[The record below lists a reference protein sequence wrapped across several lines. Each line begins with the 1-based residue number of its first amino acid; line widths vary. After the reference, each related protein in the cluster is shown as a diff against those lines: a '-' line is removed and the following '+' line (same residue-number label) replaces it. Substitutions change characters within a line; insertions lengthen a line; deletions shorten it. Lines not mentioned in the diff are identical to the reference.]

1 MDMLFVRGDGV
12 ILVRRNPKTYL
23 YLLMKKPNSFIVD
36 DRRYLPLSE
45 HDRNL
50 SDDGRD
56 EENAAPSALLRSI
69 SIRWCKNKT
78 RYTRTLAAGGNP

>member
-23 YLLMKKPNSFIVD
+23 YLLIVKSNSFIVD

-56 EENAAPSALLRSI
+56 EEKAAPSI

-78 RYTRTLAAGGNP
+78 RYTRTLAAGGDP